1 MKSLFYVGFV
11 SFVFCCDGNYF
22 CRLLRHFL
30 CLHLYCVNS
39 DTLFRLHSQGAR
51 KHLFF
56 QFLAL
61 KAPIATKV
69 VCFSR
74 LLNCLRSLYDKQY
87 GPKNIKQSFAADDI
101 FRCFFFLVLQGLDM
115 VNVLKFQTH
124 FTFLMVI
131 RAGIH
136 EMIARIANREG
147 PD

>member
-87 GPKNIKQSFAADDI
+87 GPKNIKQSFAADDV
-101 FRCFFFLVLQGLDM
+101 FRCFFFLGASRVRYGKCSQISNTFHFPDGYQGW
-115 VNVLKFQTH
+115 NS
-124 FTFLMVI
+124 
-131 RAGIH
+131 
-136 EMIARIANREG
+136 
-147 PD
+147 